1 VSHVHRLQ
9 TSDRIFFITVNL
21 GRALPPLAGEEYGL
35 LVDAVAESR
44 QKLHFLLYGYVLMPD
59 HWHAL
64 IWTTYPLTISRVVQ
78 DIKWAGGPRFGGE
91 RVPHPCGLC
100 KGGVRKVL
108 GGPANAPPFETAE
121 GWGTRQ
127 LTRYGADL
135 PPRGSQRLNI
145 GPSTGPALPWA
156 SSPGLTN

>member
-44 QKLHFLLYGYVLMPD
+44 QKLHFLLYGCVLMPD

-78 DIKWAGGPRFGGE
+78 DIKRHSASALNRARRTSGTVWQHQFWDRF
-91 RVPHPCGLC
+91 VPL
-100 KGGVRKVL
+100 
-108 GGPANAPPFETAE
+108 ET
-121 GWGTRQ
+121 
-127 LTRYGADL
+127 
-135 PPRGSQRLNI
+135 S
-145 GPSTGPALPWA
+145 
-156 SSPGLTN
+156 

>member
-1 VSHVHRLQ
+1 VVISERVTRSPAANLGPHFL
-9 TSDRIFFITVNL
+9 L

-78 DIKWAGGPRFGGE
+78 DIKRHSASALNRARRTSGTVWQHQFWDRF
-91 RVPHPCGLC
+91 VPL
-100 KGGVRKVL
+100 
-108 GGPANAPPFETAE
+108 ET
-121 GWGTRQ
+121 
-127 LTRYGADL
+127 
-135 PPRGSQRLNI
+135 S
-145 GPSTGPALPWA
+145 
-156 SSPGLTN
+156 